1 MSDIGRS
8 SNGDDDLTITN
19 NINGNGNSSLGV
31 RVLSASGDNIIAV
44 ANPAL
49 AMSPTLVEP
58 LNIKREHTTTD
69 D

>member
-1 MSDIGRS
+1 MTLNS
-8 SNGDDDLTITN
+8 SNGDDDLTITAS
-19 NINGNGNSSLGV
+19 INGNGNGSLGV

-49 AMSPTLVEP
+49 ALSPTLVEP
-58 LNIKREHTTTD
+58 LNIKREQITTD

>member
-1 MSDIGRS
+1 MSDIGRG
-8 SNGDDDLTITN
+8 SNDDDDLTITTN
-19 NINGNGNSSLGV
+19 TNGNGNSSLGV

-44 ANPAL
+44 TNPAL

-58 LNIKREHTTTD
+58 LNIKREHITID